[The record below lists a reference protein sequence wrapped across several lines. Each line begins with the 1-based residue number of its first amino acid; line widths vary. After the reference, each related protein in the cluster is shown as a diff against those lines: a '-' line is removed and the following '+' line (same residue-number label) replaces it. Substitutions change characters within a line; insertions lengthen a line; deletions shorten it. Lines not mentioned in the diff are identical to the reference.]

1 MSILKTLVVTI
12 IAGLAFA
19 GVASASSICQ
29 TNAVNNH
36 SVTHQMT
43 NLVKM
48 NKQSIDAQMK

>member
-19 GVASASSICQ
+19 GVASASSIYQ
-29 TNAVNNH
+29 TNTTSSH

-48 NKQSIDAQMK
+48 NKQSVDAQMK